1 MVHVVSKHG
10 VGNQKTLLNKNEQ
23 ECSNSWYIQH
33 LPTENWRR
41 MGVLIQQITSEL
53 LSSATPYIIM
63 FVFGVLVGSL
73 APTYYAGE
81 RMRGFGRAM
90 FQKLPYKPPPGRD
103 AEEALIEA
111 TDYESGNSVEEPE
124 KKE

>member
-1 MVHVVSKHG
+1 VG
-10 VGNQKTLLNKNEQ
+10 VIMQ
-23 ECSNSWYIQH
+23 EIAS
-33 LPTENWRR
+33 
-41 MGVLIQQITSEL
+41 GL

-90 FQKLPYKPPPGRD
+90 FEKLPYKPPPGRE

-111 TDYESGNSVEEPE
+111 TDYESGESVEE
-124 KKE
+124 KETTE